1 MLTAVP
7 LPDQP
12 LTVLWQSTLV
22 DIEPGSRYGY
32 RHDAAAINTTL
43 AIANRTGAELR
54 FPLIL
59 ATTDPED
66 RDRAHQSVRVGRG
79 GAGAV

>member
-12 LTVLWQSTLV
+12 LTILWQSTLI

-43 AIANRTGAELR
+43 AIVNNRRGPDLSA
-54 FPLIL
+54 
-59 ATTDPED
+59 DPGDD
-66 RDRAHQSVRVGRG
+66 RSG
-79 GAGAV
+79 GP